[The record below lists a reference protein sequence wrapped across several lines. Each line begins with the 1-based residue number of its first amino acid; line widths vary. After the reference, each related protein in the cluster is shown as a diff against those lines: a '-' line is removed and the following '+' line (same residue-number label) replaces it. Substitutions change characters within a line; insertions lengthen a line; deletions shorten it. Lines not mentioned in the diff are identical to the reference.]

1 MKTFFRIF
9 NNKLH
14 SIEVDDIG
22 FPSTDPSYIPD
33 EYLEKK
39 EFMVMRTCHGI
50 GDWCI
55 ISAIPRLLKEKY
67 TDCKVYVPSNVMLKN
82 LFGSMLNNWGYG
94 TFDASTISEVVF
106 KNNPY
111 VDAFLDEYNSEV
123 FHDHYKIFNSDKD
136 EISLAEQMMRFWQF
150 KDEEMLDTS
159 PDFYPTSAEIEVT
172 SQFLLDNGFDK
183 YSYISVSSTFGET
196 VEGDMLIDK
205 IKEVSDDM
213 NWLYYGE
220 VPLKD
225 TKLNFLDAIEIKDLN
240 FNIREQQTLKIN
252 AKYNFGNETGMNLWT
267 SKYSPSF
274 VLQHKYYGK
283 IHGGKNEGKP
293 RKAPFSSGNF
303 VEGIKYL

>member
-67 TDCKVYVPSNVMLKN
+67 PDCKVYVPSNIMLKN

-94 TFDASTISEVVF
+94 TFDAGTISKVVF
-106 KNNPY
+106 ENNPF
-111 VDAFLDEYNSEV
+111 VDGFIDEYSGEV
-123 FHDHYKIFNSDKD
+123 FHDHYRIFNRDKD
-136 EISLAEQMMRFWQF
+136 EISLAKQMMRFWQF

-183 YSYISVSSTFGET
+183 YSYISVSSTFGDT
-196 VEGDMLIDK
+196 TEGDMLIDK
-205 IKEVSDDM
+205 IKEVSEDM

-225 TKLNFLDAIEIKDLN
+225 TKLNFLNAIEIKNLD
-240 FNIREQQTLKIN
+240 FSIRDQQTLKIY
-252 AKYNFGNETGMNLWT
+252 ADSNFGNETGMNLWT
-267 SKYSPSF
+267 SKYSPTS
-274 VLQHKYYGK
+274 VVSHKYYGK
-283 IHGGKNEGKP
+283 IHGVKNEGKL
-293 RKAPFSSGNF
+293 RKNPFSSGNF